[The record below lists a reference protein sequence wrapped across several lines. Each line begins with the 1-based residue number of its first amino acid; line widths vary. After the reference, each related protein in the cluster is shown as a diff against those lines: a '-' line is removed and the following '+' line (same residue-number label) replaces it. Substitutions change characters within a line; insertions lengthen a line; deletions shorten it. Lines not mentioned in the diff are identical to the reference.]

1 MPCRLATPHREF
13 KHGSENPGFSLFDAP
28 VATPETNTRS
38 VGTPLS
44 DPNEIR
50 VIRISADGKRHTR
63 IYTGSRPAD
72 LDERCQAHADL
83 SGCWVQ
89 WHNAAG
95 LQGVSS
101 YSTRLPIRRR

>member
-1 MPCRLATPHREF
+1 MAQKIRI
-13 KHGSENPGFSLFDAP
+13 SLFDAP

-72 LDERCQAHADL
+72 LDERCQAHADAIWL
-83 SGCWVQ
+83 LGPMAQRRWTTRCFI
-89 WHNAAG
+89 
-95 LQGVSS
+95 LP
-101 YSTRLPIRRR
+101 TRLPIRLR